1 MRQVG
6 VLAAAGLHA
15 IDHHRDR
22 VIDDHANAAALAEGL
37 GGIRDVEI
45 DSVATN
51 MVFATLP
58 VEDDRAF
65 MEAAAERELLVR
77 VYDGGQT
84 RLVTHLDVSS
94 ADIGRAIEVI
104 ADLCA

>member
-1 MRQVG
+1 MLISNGKHLRYFG
-6 VLAAAGLHA
+6 SADIH
-15 IDHHRDR
+15 
-22 VIDDHANAAALAEGL
+22 
-37 GGIRDVEI
+37 
-45 DSVATN
+45 DSRT
-51 MVFATLP
+51 
-58 VEDDRAF
+58 AF